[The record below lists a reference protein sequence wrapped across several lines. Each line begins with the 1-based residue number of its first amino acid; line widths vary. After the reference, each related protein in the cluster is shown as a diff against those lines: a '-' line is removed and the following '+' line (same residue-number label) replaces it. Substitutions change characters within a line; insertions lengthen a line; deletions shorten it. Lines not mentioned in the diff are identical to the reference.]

1 MTNNWSMSRD
11 DLYGPPPAYSLDPP
25 TSIYTI
31 PQIRNEYQERPP
43 PLPPPCTSID
53 LSTKFLRYI
62 LANGLL
68 HILIGLTSIVCGILL
83 FGMNESYPFTGIW
96 AGVLCIILG
105 IYLIIFISHS
115 EKQISSLK
123 RFKLIHII
131 ACLLI
136 IIALVLSSI
145 NLASNS
151 CYEKYFELDQCQYS
165 AQKLKIVL
173 VTFFAFTFLQI
184 CITSISIMAEDVRSY
199 IIETILSFQTL
210 CTCITT
216 TIGQYIYA
224 YYLETYPIPSNSTSN
239 YTTINYFSLTKFKD
253 YNNKCI
259 EGDTSSTKDA
269 QAWAQERSA
278 DLFFWTNL
286 YSSCPIIIMT
296 YILSLYIPTLGKRF
310 VLILPMIGGFAQF
323 VIWLTII
330 YFYLPEYWWYIA
342 AIINGLSGSSSVL
355 SFILTLIITD
365 NTIDSDLSSR
375 FVRLGAIQTGLS
387 SIATL
392 AIGYYIEWRGFTDL
406 YWMGLGFELLS
417 IFIGIFIFKSSNS
430 TNINER
436 TPLLTSINENE
447 FNEFSSNSCSQFFQI
462 CTVFRCNRRTQK
474 KSTSLFLTLF
484 SNIFYTLAS
493 STFAPFLWFLLN
505 APFCMTS
512 RDIGNYS
519 ALAAISYAILS
530 LLGMQ
535 ALTNIGA
542 SDAIICLISHIFF
555 FGSTLWLAFANYS
568 WELYAGLLLS
578 AFSGYQGSLTLS
590 MMSKWLEP
598 HERSHAFAFVTEIN
612 TMITLFGTSLFNWVY
627 ARTVVNNRNLTLF
640 IGAGLCIIPSI
651 LNLWLFLVTR
661 KMSEEDLRPLSE
673 TETEPAPIRLRNNGL
688 PPHAGDAACIIIPS
702 RSLTTSLRTPVLDRS
717 RSNSVD
723 SDEIEQIP
731 DTVTNDLIII

>member
-1 MTNNWSMSRD
+1 
-11 DLYGPPPAYSLDPP
+11 
-25 TSIYTI
+25 
-31 PQIRNEYQERPP
+31 
-43 PLPPPCTSID
+43 
-53 LSTKFLRYI
+53 
-62 LANGLL
+62 
-68 HILIGLTSIVCGILL
+68 
-83 FGMNESYPFTGIW
+83 
-96 AGVLCIILG
+96 
-105 IYLIIFISHS
+105 
-115 EKQISSLK
+115 
-123 RFKLIHII
+123 
-131 ACLLI
+131 
-136 IIALVLSSI
+136 
-145 NLASNS
+145 
-151 CYEKYFELDQCQYS
+151 
-165 AQKLKIVL
+165 
-173 VTFFAFTFLQI
+173 
-184 CITSISIMAEDVRSY
+184 MAEDVRSY

-330 YFYLPEYWWYIA
+330 YFHLPEYWWYIA

-430 TNINER
+430 TNISER